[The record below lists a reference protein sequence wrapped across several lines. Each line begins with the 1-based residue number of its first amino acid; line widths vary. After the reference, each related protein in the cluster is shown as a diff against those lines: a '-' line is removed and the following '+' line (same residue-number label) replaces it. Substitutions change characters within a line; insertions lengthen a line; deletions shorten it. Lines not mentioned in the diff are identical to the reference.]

1 MEIKIMKTKRFL
13 ILILTVSLL
22 SNIIFPLVG
31 FAQEIPEVSV
41 FEHTVSVTE
50 ANSIKYI
57 RYASGIHYDANS
69 IKNADD
75 VVTLNQRSIQKAAVD
90 GVFSVIFIKSGV
102 YSFWIKTDDSSEYIK
117 TVELKPLDLE
127 VLSDGL
133 TITVYNLEEVKDF
146 LVAKGNYD
154 TYSDCKANF
163 VASISASKIGDANE
177 YGYKVPD
184 QGEYT
189 VAVRYKDTTK
199 SHSYFHVTI
208 SVPTPTYEE
217 NGLQVKVGNLTGIKV
232 IRTAYGDY
240 NTVGEIKR
248 AEGSRAFS
256 VKDVL
261 KGVGEYTI
269 QYRENGVVSVG
280 VVYSNGYEEIYKY
293 NVTKRVPTVIKNDQ
307 TVTFGN
313 LEHLQNIRYAKG
325 VYSDSASIK
334 NAEGAVTVR
343 KSDVINNE
351 FSITLEYGTY
361 SFCVQYDDESYNYY
375 TFEIAPLAP
384 TAYGIHVSNAFSDN
398 MVLQRD
404 EPLSVWGTAKS
415 PAGTTVLCEVNGEK
429 AVGVVD
435 ENGNWKATFAK
446 TFPYSTTGTLL
457 TASCAEGVLYFR
469 DVLFGDVYYVIGQ
482 SNVFYS
488 LGQLL
493 IDLDL
498 NNLSNQLSIDY
509 SDTRNIRFFRMSSV
523 DYLSW
528 TGDYAQGTTA
538 EFIDVFN
545 GEYWKKPSDI
555 GNQVATYA
563 NFTPATP
570 QYDRDSIDREVFSA
584 LGYVFAFN
592 MSCRSEIPVGVIEV
606 DASGHPLMTFAPN
619 ELADKW
625 GDDVVDEA
633 TGIHHYNLNG
643 ADAPQW
649 KTRFAYNQQIHP
661 LKNFSIAGI
670 IWYQGESDYANTR
683 EAQGLYSDTF
693 ATQFA
698 ELMTYFRNN
707 FGNSDFPVYMIEF
720 ATTFDNNGKNQY
732 MDFDAVKTEL
742 GTIPQI
748 LDDCYI
754 VSSSDFWQHYTWQ
767 NNIHP
772 YIKHLQAFR
781 LTDIVLS
788 RQADCENMDYV
799 HGPVFRE
806 MVYESDSRAV
816 VYFDYVGDGLR
827 TADNTG
833 YLKGIEICV
842 KYGDTFTWLPHEG
855 PIITGKDNITIDAGS
870 FILLGVRYNRVAESV
885 FPKQINLCSSIGMP
899 AIAFVEYNTEKM
911 TEVLPKKY
919 FTLSF
924 DDGVTQDAKI
934 IEILKKYDIDCCSF
948 NINTGLLGVNWSW
961 VGESIGKP
969 WLSHQRYTAEEIE
982 SGIYDGY
989 DVLVHTKY
997 HPTLKDYDNDIERI
1011 VDEVE
1016 GCANDI
1022 EALTGIKP
1030 VGMAWP
1036 GGDDCRTPQT
1046 VKTVYENTSIR
1057 FARAY
1062 SPTYTYNLPDYFLDW
1077 HPTCHLFAPGLM
1089 DMAKQFVEMTPTR
1102 DTLFYVWGH
1111 GYELDQEDFYEEFEE
1126 FIKYMSESESIV
1138 FVTNTEFYELYKDQ
1152 IPSCIYQQ

>member
-1 MEIKIMKTKRFL
+1 MKK
-13 ILILTVSLL
+13 ILIVLLTLTFL
-22 SNIIFPLVG
+22 SNMIAPLAIR
-31 FAQEIPEVSV
+31 AQATPEISV

-50 ANSIKYI
+50 VDSIKYI
-57 RYASGIHYDANS
+57 RYAKGIYYDANS
-69 IKNADD
+69 IKNAEGS
-75 VVTLNQRSIQKAAVD
+75 VTLNQRSVLAD
-90 GVFSVIFIKSGV
+90 SDNGVFSVTLTESGF
-102 YSFWIKTDDSSEYIK
+102 YTFWIKTNDSLEYIE
-117 TVELKPLDLE
+117 TVELKPLALE
-127 VLSDGL
+127 VNSDGL
-133 TITVYNLEEVKDF
+133 TITVYNLEEVRDF
-146 LVAKGNYD
+146 LIAKGTYD
-154 TYSDCKANF
+154 NYSDSRNNK
-163 VASISASKIGDANE
+163 VASISSSRIEGKSEYSYMVSEQGD
-177 YGYKVPD
+177 
-184 QGEYT
+184 YT
-189 VAVRYKDTTK
+189 VAVRYKDSAK
-199 SHSYFHVTI
+199 EHSYFHISI
-208 SVPTPTYEE
+208 SVPTPSYEN
-217 NGLQVKVGNLTGIKV
+217 NGLQVKVGNLTGVKV
-232 IRTAYGDY
+232 IRTAYGEYDS
-240 NTVGEIKR
+240 VGDIKR
-248 AEGSRAFS
+248 AQGSRAFS
-256 VKDVL
+256 AKNIL
-261 KGVGEYTI
+261 KGLTEYTI
-269 QYRENGVVSVG
+269 QYRDNGRVTIG
-280 VVYSNGYEEIYKY
+280 VVYNNGYEELYKY
-293 NVTKRVPTVIKNDQ
+293 EVAKRVPVVTKEDQ
-307 TVTFGN
+307 TITFSN

-325 VYSDSASIK
+325 VYTNSADIK
-334 NAEGAVTVR
+334 NAQGSVTV
-343 KSDVINNE
+343 KKTDVVNNT
-351 FSITLEYGTY
+351 FSVTLEYGTY

-404 EPLSVWGTAKS
+404 EPLSVWGTALS

-446 TFPYSTTGTLL
+446 TFPYSTQGTLL
-457 TASCAEGVLYFR
+457 TASCAEGVLYFH

-488 LGQLL
+488 IGQLL

-498 NNLSNQLSIDY
+498 NKISHQLSIDY
-509 SDTRNIRFFRMSSV
+509 SDSRNMRFFRVSSS

-528 TGDYAQGTTA
+528 TGNYAQGTTA

-555 GNQVATYA
+555 GKQVETYA

-570 QYDRDSIDREVFSA
+570 QYDRDAIDREVFSA

-592 MSCRSEIPVGVIEV
+592 MTSRSDVPVGVIEI

-661 LKNFSIAGI
+661 LKNFSIAGV

-683 EAQGLYSDTF
+683 EAQGIYADTF

-720 ATTFDNNGKNQY
+720 ATTFYNEGKNAY

-754 VSSSDFWQHYTWQ
+754 VSSSDFWHHHTWQ

-788 RQADCENMDYV
+788 RQNNCENMEYV
-799 HGPVFRE
+799 HGPVLRE
-806 MVYESDSRAV
+806 VVYESNTRAK
-816 VYFDYVGDGLR
+816 VYFDNVGDGLR
-827 TADNTG
+827 TSDSTG
-833 YLKGIEICV
+833 YLRGVEICV
-842 KYGDTFTWLPHEG
+842 HTGEGYAWLPHEG
-855 PIITGKDNITIDAGS
+855 YIITGKDNFTLDAGS
-870 FILLGVRYNRVAESV
+870 FTLFGVRYNRQAETIFS
-885 FPKQINLCSSIGMP
+885 KQINLCSSIGMP
-899 AIAFVEYNTEKM
+899 AIAFVDYNTEKM
-911 TEVLPKKY
+911 SEMLPKKY

-924 DDGVTQDAKI
+924 DDGTTQDTRI
-934 IEILKKYDIDCCSF
+934 IEILEKYGIDCCSF
-948 NINTGLLGVNWSW
+948 NINTGLMGVNWSW

-969 WLSHQRYTAEEIE
+969 WLSHLRFTEEEIR

-989 DVLVHTKY
+989 DVLVHTKT
-997 HPTLKDYDNDIERI
+997 HPTLKDHDNDVERI
-1011 VDEVE
+1011 VEEVE
-1016 GCANDI
+1016 GCAEDI
-1022 EALTGIKP
+1022 EDLTGTKP

-1046 VKTVYENTSIR
+1046 VKTVFENTSIR

-1062 SPTYTYNLPDYFLDW
+1062 SPTYTYNLPNYFLDW
-1077 HPTCHLFAPGLM
+1077 HPSCHIFAPGLM
-1089 DMAKQFVEMTPTR
+1089 EMARQFVEMTPTR
-1102 DTLFYVWGH
+1102 DSLFYVWGH
-1111 GYELDQEDFYEEFEE
+1111 GYELDQEDFYDEFEA
-1126 FIKYMSESESIV
+1126 FIKYMSEAEGV
-1138 FVTNTEFYELYKDQ
+1138 EFVTNTEFYEIYKDQ
-1152 IPSCIYQQ
+1152 IPSCIYQ

>member
-1 MEIKIMKTKRFL
+1 MKKILVFL
-13 ILILTVSLL
+13 LTLTLL
-22 SNIIFPLVG
+22 SNIVVPL
-31 FAQEIPEVSV
+31 AIHAADKPAISV

-57 RYASGIHYDANS
+57 RYAAGVYYDANS
-69 IKNADD
+69 IKLAEDS
-75 VVTLNQRSIQKAAVD
+75 VTLNQRSIQKQSVN
-90 GVFSVIFIKSGV
+90 GVFSVELIKSGS
-102 YSFWIKTDDSSEYIK
+102 YTFWIKTDTSEEYIE
-117 TVELKPLDLE
+117 TVELKPLSLE

-133 TITVYNLEEVKDF
+133 TITVYNLEEVRDF
-146 LVAKGNYD
+146 LISKGNYD
-154 TYSDCKANF
+154 NYSDARANQT
-163 VASISASKIGDANE
+163 ASISASRIEGKNE
-177 YGYKVPD
+177 YSYMVQT

-189 VAVRYKDTTK
+189 VAVRYKDTTR
-199 SHSYFHVTI
+199 SHSFFHVTI
-208 SVPTPTYEE
+208 SVPTPTYED
-217 NGLQVKVGNLTGIKV
+217 NGLQVKVGNLTGVKV

-248 AEGSRAFS
+248 AQGSRAFS
-256 VKDVL
+256 AKDVL
-261 KGVGEYTI
+261 KGLTEYTI
-269 QYRENGVVSVG
+269 QYRDNGRVTVG
-280 VVYSNGYEEIYKY
+280 VVYNNGYEELYKY
-293 NVTKRVPTVIKNDQ
+293 DVAKRVPTVIRNDQ
-307 TVTFGN
+307 TVTFGE

-325 VYSDSASIK
+325 LYSTSSEIK
-334 NAEGAVTVR
+334 NAEGSVTI
-343 KSDVINNE
+343 KKTDVVNNE
-351 FSITLEYGTY
+351 VSITLDYGTY

-384 TAYGIHVSNAFSDN
+384 TAYGIHISNAFSDN

-404 EPLSVWGTAKS
+404 EPLSVWGTANS
-415 PAGTTVLCEVNGEK
+415 PAGTTVLCEINGEK

-435 ENGNWKATFAK
+435 ENGQWKATFAK
-446 TFPYSTTGTLL
+446 TFPYSTTGTVL
-457 TASCAEGVLYFR
+457 TASCAEGVLYIR
-469 DVLFGDVYYVIGQ
+469 DILFGDVYYVIGQ

-488 LGQLL
+488 IGQLL
-493 IDLDL
+493 IDLEL
-498 NNLSNQLSIDY
+498 NKISNQLSIDY
-509 SDTRNIRFFRMSSV
+509 SDARNMRFFRVSSA

-528 TGDYAQGTTA
+528 TGDYAQGTKT

-555 GNQVATYA
+555 GKQVETYA

-570 QYDRDSIDREVFSA
+570 EYDRDSIDREVFSA

-592 MSCRSEIPVGVIEV
+592 MSSRSDIPVGVIEI

-633 TGIHHYNLNG
+633 TGIYHYNLNG

-683 EAQGLYSDTF
+683 ESQGLYADTF

-720 ATTFDNNGKNQY
+720 ATTFSNDGKNQY

-754 VSSSDFWQHYTWQ
+754 VSSSDFWHHHTWQ

-781 LTDIVLS
+781 LTDLVLS
-788 RQADCENMDYV
+788 RQNNCENMEYV

-806 MVYESDSRAV
+806 MVYESNSRAK

-827 TADNTG
+827 TSDNTG
-833 YLKGIEICV
+833 YLKGIEICILYNGQMV
-842 KYGDTFTWLPHEG
+842 WLPHEG
-855 PIITGKDNITIDAGS
+855 PIITGKDNITLDAGS
-870 FILLGVRYNRVAESV
+870 FTLVGVRYNRIAESV
-885 FPKQINLCSSIGMP
+885 FSKQINLCSSVGMP
-899 AIAFVEYNTEKM
+899 AIAFVEYSTEKI
-911 TEVLPKKY
+911 TELLPKKY

-924 DDGVTQDAKI
+924 DDGTTQDERI
-934 IEILKKYDIDCCSF
+934 IEILNKYGIDCCSF
-948 NINTGLLGVNWSW
+948 NINTGLLGVRWDW

-969 WLSHQRYTAEEIE
+969 WLLHQRYTAEEIK
-982 SGIYDGY
+982 SGIYDGF
-989 DVLVHTKY
+989 DVLVHTKN
-997 HPTLKDYDNDIERI
+997 HPTLKEFDDDVDRI
-1011 VDEVE
+1011 VDEIE
-1016 GCANDI
+1016 GCADDI
-1022 EALTGIKP
+1022 EELTGVKP

-1062 SPTYTYNLPDYFLDW
+1062 TPTYTYNLPDYFLDW
-1077 HPTCHLFAPGLM
+1077 HPSCHLFAPGLM
-1089 DMAKQFVEMTPTR
+1089 DMAERFVEMTPSR
-1102 DTLFYVWGH
+1102 DCLFYVWGH
-1111 GYELDQEDFYEEFEE
+1111 GYELDQEDFYDEFEE
-1126 FIKYMSESESIV
+1126 FIKYMSESESVV

-1152 IPSCIYQQ
+1152 IPSCIYQNVD